1 MTETL
6 TVLSDIGQQV
16 HACAKACA
24 AEHQRSKTLAQ
35 ELPENDSGADGHVST
50 MIADSDK
57 IFAPTRI
64 SPVLAELP
72 KPLSLSP
79 LPFSSVESSSLV
91 WLSGSAADENGH
103 LLSIWADRISCP
115 TVTRR
120 LTVLGESR
128 IQADIEQQFSGCAKT
143 HGAEQQ
149 RSKTLAQRLL
159 ENDSDADD
167 QIFTMIGEEI
177 CVPTWMTPVV
187 AERPKAPSLSPPS
200 TVPSH
205 SRCGSSSSTP
215 SSDVS
220 FSSVESL
227 PGVAKYENGV
237 PRQSRRERSRQAR
250 AYVDTSK
257 KEVIP
262 YAGGK
267 TTVLTG
273 GVMLGDGPKRVVHCP
288 EPWTTSM

>member
-35 ELPENDSGADGHVST
+35 ELPENDSGADDHVST

-57 IFAPTRI
+57 IFAPTRS

-79 LPFSSVESSSLV
+79 LPFSSVESSSL
-91 WLSGSAADENGH
+91 
-103 LLSIWADRISCP
+103 
-115 TVTRR
+115 
-120 LTVLGESR
+120 SR
-128 IQADIEQQFSGCAKT
+128 IQADIEQQFPGCAKT

-149 RSKTLAQRLL
+149 CSKTLAQQLL
-159 ENDSDADD
+159 ENDSDVDD
-167 QIFTMIGEEI
+167 QIFTMIAEEI
-177 CVPTWMTPVV
+177 CILTWMTPVV
-187 AERPKAPSLSPPS
+187 AELPKTPSRSPSS

-205 SRCGSSSSTP
+205 SRCSSSSSTS

-237 PRQSRRERSRQAR
+237 PRQSRRERSRQAP

-273 GVMLGDGPKRVVHCP
+273 GVMLGGGPKK
-288 EPWTTSM
+288 

>member
-35 ELPENDSGADGHVST
+35 ELRENDSGADDHVST

-103 LLSIWADRISCP
+103 LMSIWADRISSP

-128 IQADIEQQFSGCAKT
+128 IQADIEQQFPGCAKT

-149 RSKTLAQRLL
+149 RSKTLAQQLL

-167 QIFTMIGEEI
+167 RIFTMIAEENLRTDVDDPRRRAPQTPLAI
-177 CVPTWMTPVV
+177 VPPPPFHHTRGAAPPRRPRVRTSLSRPSNPCPGWPSTRMESRGSRAANAPGRHARTLTRPRRRSSLTL
-187 AERPKAPSLSPPS
+187 AERRLSSPAAS
-200 TVPSH
+200 CWV
-205 SRCGSSSSTP
+205 G
-215 SSDVS
+215 
-220 FSSVESL
+220 
-227 PGVAKYENGV
+227 
-237 PRQSRRERSRQAR
+237 
-250 AYVDTSK
+250 
-257 KEVIP
+257 
-262 YAGGK
+262 
-267 TTVLTG
+267 
-273 GVMLGDGPKRVVHCP
+273 GPKRVVPCP
-288 EPWTTSM
+288 EPWTTS

>member
-1 MTETL
+1 
-6 TVLSDIGQQV
+6 
-16 HACAKACA
+16 
-24 AEHQRSKTLAQ
+24 
-35 ELPENDSGADGHVST
+35 
-50 MIADSDK
+50 
-57 IFAPTRI
+57 
-64 SPVLAELP
+64 
-72 KPLSLSP
+72 
-79 LPFSSVESSSLV
+79 
-91 WLSGSAADENGH
+91 
-103 LLSIWADRISCP
+103 LLNIWADRISCP

-187 AERPKAPSLSPPS
+187 AEHPKAPSLSPPS

-227 PGVAKYENGV
+227 PGVAKYENRV

-273 GVMLGDGPKRVVHCP
+273 GVMLGDGPK
-288 EPWTTSM
+288 

>member
-1 MTETL
+1 MDFYKSHPRAPERPRHFAP
-6 TVLSDIGQQV
+6 VHGSDRAFFNIIRACGQI
-16 HACAKACA
+16 
-24 AEHQRSKTLAQ
+24 
-35 ELPENDSGADGHVST
+35 ADGHVST

-220 FSSVESL
+220 FSS
-227 PGVAKYENGV
+227 YENGV
-237 PRQSRRERSRQAR
+237 PRQSRRERSRQAH